1 MGTIKTTNIEPIA
14 DNGTVTLGSSG
25 DTFTL
30 GSGVVQSNLMYPAFE
45 AYLSSDQAVSDGVDT
60 KVQINTE
67 IFDTDGCYDNTTN
80 YRFTPTV
87 AGKYYVYAK
96 VKVYG
101 SANSDIGYTA
111 AHIYKNGSSISKTEN
126 NFATSYPRNIS
137 TPVFTVVD
145 LNGSTDYVEFFGQ
158 VDGVSAG
165 GEKFQANGGVPVTIF
180 GAYRIG
186 S

>member
-45 AYLSSDQAVSDGVDT
+45 AYLSSDQTPSNGVNT
-60 KVQINTE
+60 KVQIDTE
-67 IFDTDGCYDNTTN
+67 VFDTGNMYDNSTN

-87 AGKYYVYAK
+87 AGKYYVYASIK
-96 VKVYG
+96 LYG
-101 SANSDIGYTA
+101 NGDIEVSNT
-111 AHIYKNGSSISKTEN
+111 HIYKNGSLYKGAVFDPVN
-126 NFATSYPRNIS
+126 TSNSMNASNLFNAAVI
-137 TPVFTVVD
+137 D
-145 LNGSTDYVEFFGQ
+145 MNGTSDYLELFGLMQ
-158 VDGVSAG
+158 SGANRLFEAG
-165 GEKFQANGGVPVTIF
+165 TKNTFF